1 MLFTIHLLYLSF
13 NRVGTILNA
22 SYIHGKISF
31 NRGGNLVKRNWT
43 MTLLI
48 GLLMM
53 FMAACGN
60 SSTSSEENSTESNN
74 EETKDVEAKV
84 EGTLNFYTSQPDA
97 DAAKLVE
104 GFNEKYPDVEVE
116 IFRSG
121 TEEVISKIQ
130 AEKLAGDVQADVLLV
145 ADAVTFESLKE
156 EDMLLA
162 YDSEEAGKI
171 PAEFIDADG
180 TYYGTKVM
188 TTGIVVNTEKVKE
201 LPTSWEVLTSEESK
215 GKIIMPSPLY
225 SGAAAYNLGVLTRQ
239 DSFGWEFYENIQV
252 NEVQVTKGNG
262 DVLKGVASGE
272 KDYGMI
278 VDYLVARAAQEGS
291 PVAFVYP
298 TEGVPVITEPIGI
311 MNGTDN
317 EAAAQAFVEFVL
329 SEEGQQLAAQ
339 LGYSPIREG
348 VEAPKGLKTIEELK
362 VISAD
367 MNELYKA
374 RDDDK
379 KKFEEITAQ

>member
-1 MLFTIHLLYLSF
+1 MPNEIHHTNHKKS
-13 NRVGTILNA
+13 GTTD
-22 SYIHGKISF
+22 
-31 NRGGNLVKRNWT
+31 GGNNMKRKWT
-43 MTLLI
+43 MTILM

-60 SSTSSEENSTESNN
+60 SSTTSDESSTKSSNN
-74 EETKDVEAKV
+74 AESDNVEAKV

-104 GFNEKYPDVEVE
+104 GFNVKYPDVDVE

-130 AEKLAGDVQADVLLV
+130 AEKLAGAVQADVLLV

-162 YDSEEAGKI
+162 YESEEAGKI
-171 PAEFIDADG
+171 PTEFIDADG
-180 TYYGTKVM
+180 TYFGTKVM
-188 TTGIVVNTEKVKE
+188 TTGIIVNTEKVKE

-239 DSFGWEFYENIQV
+239 DGFGWEFYENIQA

-272 KDYGMI
+272 KEYGMI
-278 VDYLVARAAQEGS
+278 VDYLAARAEQEGS
-291 PVAFVYP
+291 PVTFIYP
-298 TEGVPVITEPIGI
+298 KEGVPVITEPIGI

-317 EAAAQAFVEFVL
+317 EAAAKVFVDFVL
-329 SEEGQQLAAQ
+329 SEEGQQLAAE

-348 VEAPKGLKTIEELK
+348 IEAPEGLKTIEELK

-367 MNELYKA
+367 MNKLYKA
-374 RDDDK
+374 REDDK